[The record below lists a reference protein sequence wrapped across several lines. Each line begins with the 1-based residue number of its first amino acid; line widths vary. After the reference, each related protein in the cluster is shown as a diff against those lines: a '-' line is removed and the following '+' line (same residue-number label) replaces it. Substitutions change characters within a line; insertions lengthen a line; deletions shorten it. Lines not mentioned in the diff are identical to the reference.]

1 MSKMNKWYEKLM
13 KEIGYQGCRNC
24 EHKIGPLRGC
34 EWLERGGDGI
44 LHIICPKWGRRTDEH
59 NTEGD

>member
-24 EHKIGPLRGC
+24 EHQIEPLRGC
-34 EWLERGGDGI
+34 EWLERGGDGR
-44 LHIICPKWGRRTDEH
+44 LHIICPKWERRTDEH
-59 NTEGD
+59 NTERD